1 LADVPP
7 HTFTLDA
14 NDAALLQT
22 GEAHQEQT
30 YALAGPNG
38 TREIVKLFKLPA
50 WKRPYSIQI
59 TSLAVGGLADPAL
72 FYPKLIFMDASFK
85 RTRETRQAD
94 FVYRSVGAQGGV
106 AATMF
111 VNESERDETYMAIVS
126 ESRDALREETSVM
139 QSSGATAIAIPVG
152 VGFAMWVVPT
162 GGTELPKQLRALAI
176 GPMQIKITPYA
187 PARPL

>member
-1 LADVPP
+1 MNECPLFCQSTDNVVSVEFETTIPSATSIMSTDVWWIRQPMSLHP
-7 HTFTLDA
+7 
-14 NDAALLQT
+14 
-22 GEAHQEQT
+22 
-30 YALAGPNG
+30 LAGPNG

-59 TSLAVGGLADPAL
+59 TSLAVGGLADLAL

-106 AATMF
+106 AAT
-111 VNESERDETYMAIVS
+111 
-126 ESRDALREETSVM
+126 
-139 QSSGATAIAIPVG
+139 
-152 VGFAMWVVPT
+152 